1 MLKLFNKESKTI
13 AGAALIIGASAILS
27 RILGLIRDRLLVG
40 GFGVGD
46 ELDAY
51 YASFQIPNVLFALL
65 VLGTLSVAFIPV
77 FTEYLAKDK
86 DKEAW
91 HMANAILTV
100 VMTAMGV
107 LCFVLILGAPWLVRV
122 IAPGFEGEK
131 LALTVKLTRIMML
144 SPLFFAVSAVFS
156 SILNSFK
163 QFMAVSIAPLLYNGS
178 LIFGILFLS
187 EPFGIAGVAY
197 GAILGAVLHLLIQVP
212 SASAL
217 GMRMRFVWDLKHRG
231 VRQVGKLFLP
241 RVFGIDISQIS
252 LLVGSI
258 IGTTL
263 AAGSVSLFN
272 LSMNI
277 AIVPVG
283 IIAIPFAIAA
293 FPTMSNAAALEK
305 HEEFISAFASTFR
318 QIMFFL
324 IPFAALAIILRV
336 HIIRVIIG
344 TSNLSWEDTLL
355 ASASFA
361 IFVFSLLFQGLTPLL
376 ARTFYALKNTVIP
389 VIIAAISMIV
399 NVGAVYGFLH
409 WLERGNA
416 AEAFV
421 RSIFAIPGTEDLRVL
436 SLALGFTLA
445 STVQVALL
453 LIMLSRRFG
462 NIGGRGIFLS
472 FMKFLA
478 GAVASVIAAVFALR
492 GAVAITDSSTF
503 IGIFLQAALAT
514 IAGFGVYGLVL
525 WLTRSEEF
533 MALHGALKKNLLK
546 LREPFAINETQEL

>member
-1 MLKLFNKESKTI
+1 MLKIFNKESKTI
-13 AGAALIIGASAILS
+13 AGAALIIGASAVLS

-40 GFGVGD
+40 GFGVAD

-77 FTEYLAKDK
+77 FTEYLAKEK
-86 DKEAW
+86 TKEAW

-100 VMTAMGV
+100 VMVVMGA
-107 LCFVLILGAPWLVRV
+107 LCLLLILGAPWLVRV

-131 LALTVKLTRIMML
+131 MQLTVKLTRIMML
-144 SPLFFAVSAVFS
+144 SPFFFAVSAVFS

-163 QFMAVSIAPLLYNGS
+163 QFMAVSIAPLLYNAS

-187 EPFGIAGVAY
+187 EPSGIAGVAY
-197 GAILGAVLHLLIQVP
+197 GAIIGAILHLLIQVP

-231 VRQVGKLFLP
+231 VRQVGRLFLP

-252 LLVGSI
+252 LLIGSI

-305 HEEFISAFASTFR
+305 HDAFISAFASTFR

-336 HIIRVIIG
+336 HVIRVVIG

-389 VIIAAISMIV
+389 VVVAGLSMLV
-399 NVGAVYGFLH
+399 NILAVYGFIH
-409 WLERGNA
+409 WLEEGHM
-416 AEAFV
+416 AESFI
-421 RSIFAIPGTEDLRVL
+421 RTLFAIPGTEDLRVL

-453 LIMLSRRFG
+453 LVMLRRRFG
-462 NIGGRGIFLS
+462 NIGGRDIFRS

-478 GAVASVIAAVFALR
+478 GATGSVIAAIFALR
-492 GAVAITDSSTF
+492 WAVTITNSATF
-503 IGIFLQAALAT
+503 LGIFLQAVVAT
-514 IAGFGVYGLVL
+514 VVGFGVYGLIL
-525 WLTRSEEF
+525 WLTKSEELL
-533 MALHGALKKNLLK
+533 ALHGALKKNLLK
-546 LREPFAINETQEL
+546 LKKPFAINETQEL

>member
-1 MLKLFNKESKTI
+1 MLKIFNKESKTI
-13 AGAALIIGASAILS
+13 AGAALIIGASAVLS
-27 RILGLIRDRLLVG
+27 RVLGLIRDRLLVG
-40 GFGVGD
+40 GFGVAD

-77 FTEYLAKDK
+77 FTEYIAKERT
-86 DKEAW
+86 KEAW

-100 VMTAMGV
+100 VMVVMGA
-107 LCFVLILGAPWLVRV
+107 LCLLLIIGAPWLVRA

-131 LALTVKLTRIMML
+131 MELTVKLTRIMML
-144 SPLFFAVSAVFS
+144 SPFFFAVSAVFS

-197 GAILGAVLHLLIQVP
+197 GAILGAILHLLIQVP
-212 SASAL
+212 SAAAL

-231 VRQVGKLFLP
+231 VRQVGRLFLP

-252 LLVGSI
+252 LLIGSV

-293 FPTMSNAAALEK
+293 FPTLSNAAALGEEK
-305 HEEFISAFASTFR
+305 EFVRAFASTFR

-336 HIIRVIIG
+336 HVIRIVIG

-376 ARTFYALKNTVIP
+376 ARTFYALKNTIVP
-389 VIIAAISMIV
+389 VVIAAISMTV
-399 NVGAVYGFLH
+399 NIIAVFGFIR
-409 WLERGNA
+409 WLDEGHM
-416 AEAFV
+416 AEHLV
-421 RSIFAIPGTEDLRVL
+421 RTVFAIPGTEDLRVL

-445 STVQVALL
+445 STVQVILL
-453 LIMLSRRFG
+453 FIMLRRSFG
-462 NIGGRGIFLS
+462 PLGGRDIFRS
-472 FMKFLA
+472 FAKFF
-478 GAVASVIAAVFALR
+478 IAATAAVFAATFALR
-492 GAVAITDSSTF
+492 GAVTVSNSATF
-503 IGIFLQAALAT
+503 MGIFFQAVMAT
-514 IAGFGVYGLVL
+514 LAGFFVYGLIL
-525 WLTRSEEF
+525 WLTKSEELI
-533 MALHGALKKNLLK
+533 ALHGSLKKNLLRIK
-546 LREPFAINETQEL
+546 EPLAINETQEL